1 MAFGKH
7 KQTNLLKKHK
17 SLEETLSVLKEK
29 YPPAGSA
36 LENEQ
41 DCEHEIIG
49 QVSRLFKDLDSI
61 DFEKIADAAIN
72 RIPELFNTSYAA
84 LLIYEEKTNELA
96 FVKHSGKEI
105 PPFKINVSA
114 RPEPYAVYA
123 MNSPGPIL
131 MERLSAYELETR
143 TFFPRTPIDTY
154 LVNSTISIPL
164 VIRNEGVKPIQAGVL
179 ILAQRKVFD
188 PFTLDEFQMAFY
200 IGELL
205 ATAISNC
212 RIANEIRVIAET
224 DDLTKLMNQ
233 TIFFEKLGD
242 EINRSSR
249 YNRNLSLIIMGFDF
263 IRANFDAENPD
274 EAEELILNQAA
285 SIIRKSIRKTD
296 WASRYAHD
304 KFAIILTE
312 TPLESAKLLAGRLK
326 NGITQNVH
334 PCPHENSTF
343 MINFGVSEFAKGETK
358 NAFVDCAEK
367 DLIKTANS

>member
-7 KQTNLLKKHK
+7 KQTSLLRKHK
-17 SLEETLSVLKEK
+17 SLEETLSVLREK
-29 YPPAGSA
+29 YPPAGPA
-36 LENEQ
+36 LDNEH
-41 DCEHEIIG
+41 DYEHELIG
-49 QVSRLFKDLDSI
+49 LISSFFKDLDSV
-61 DFEKIADAAIN
+61 DFEKIADVAIN
-72 RIPELFNTSYAA
+72 RIPDLFNTSYAA
-84 LLIYEEKTNELA
+84 LFVYEEKTNELA
-96 FVKHSGKEI
+96 FIKHSGKEI
-105 PPFKINVSA
+105 PFLKINVSA
-114 RPEPYAVYA
+114 QPEPFAVYA

-131 MERLSAYELETR
+131 MERLSAYELETK
-143 TFFPRTPIDTY
+143 TFFSRTPIDPF

-164 VIRNEGVKPIQAGVL
+164 VMRNEGVKPVQVGVL
-179 ILAQRKVFD
+179 MLAQRKVFD

-249 YNRNLSLIIMGFDF
+249 YNRSLSLIIMGFDF
-263 IRANFDAENPD
+263 IRANFSTENPD
-274 EAEELILNQAA
+274 ETEELILTRAA
-285 SIIRKSIRKTD
+285 SIIQKSIRKTD
-296 WASRYAHD
+296 WLSRYAHD

-326 NGITQNVH
+326 NGIMQNVH
-334 PCPHENSTF
+334 PGPVENPAF
-343 MINFGVSEFAKGETK
+343 VINFGVSGFTKGETK
-358 NAFVDCAEK
+358 NAFIDCAEK
-367 DLIKTANS
+367 DLIRTVNS